1 MSGAR
6 RKPAGFTMVEL
17 MVVVAII
24 GILIA
29 ILVPALAAAY
39 RHAQNLDC
47 QNNLRQIAAAVFNYA
62 ADYKGSIPPCKYTGT
77 SSLYWCNLL
86 VKGNYLSAD
95 DTSQL
100 GATEPSSK
108 ASVLRCPLAT
118 DVFVAEGD
126 SIAYPATNQGVDK
139 AQGTARLGNT
149 TGTTKTTV
157 DCSYYWNGYTANA
170 GNITD
175 VKYKRFPSVAVSPT
189 ATPDVKAALIHD
201 LSEIRQRT
209 STVLAADGVLFDA
222 DQKSK
227 RGRIAARHPGDAGNN
242 TSTNVVYYDG
252 HVESIQRV
260 PGADYQFT
268 GDGIQSSTDLDTK
281 VPPLFLLPKR

>member
-6 RKPAGFTMVEL
+6 RKPAGFTLIEL
-17 MVVVAII
+17 MVVIAII

-29 ILVPALAAAY
+29 ILVPGLGAAY
-39 RHAQNLDC
+39 RYAQNLEC
-47 QNNLRQIAAAVFNYA
+47 QNNLKQIAMAVINYT
-62 ADYKGSIPPCKYTGT
+62 ADYKGAIPPCKYTGT

-86 VKGNYLSAD
+86 VRGNYLSAD

-100 GATEPSSK
+100 GANEPSSK

-126 SIAYPATNQGVDK
+126 GIAYPAVQQGIDK
-139 AQGTARLGNT
+139 AQGTARLGNAT
-149 TGTTKTTV
+149 FKV

-170 GNITD
+170 GNIVD
-175 VKYKRFPSVAVSPT
+175 LKYKRFPSVAVDPT
-189 ATPDVKAALIHD
+189 KTADVKAALIHD

-227 RGRIAARHPGDAGNN
+227 RGRIAARHPGEAGDN
-242 TSTNVVYYDG
+242 TLTNVVYYDG
-252 HVESIQRV
+252 HVDSIQRA
-260 PGADYQFT
+260 PGDDYQFT
-268 GDGIQSSTDLDTK
+268 NDGIQSSTDLDK
-281 VPPLFLLPKR
+281 VSPLFLLPKR